1 MEKEEIGLMLLMQD
15 GDKQGSW
22 GDVEVEHG
30 RGLGAGNLE
39 EPQQRR
45 RRCLAH
51 ESGYTRKCYRM
62 LVQPDLGSSQR

>member
-1 MEKEEIGLMLLMQD
+1 MEKEEMGLMLLMQD
-15 GDKQGSW
+15 RDKQGSW

-51 ESGYTRKCYRM
+51 KSGYTRKCYRM